1 MQSLLLSTI
10 LAIISSVSFSI
21 IANVPKRA
29 LVPAGIT
36 GALSWIGYYLI
47 NVNFHSIMIPN
58 LIGGLIV
65 GIVGMYFAKKIKVPV
80 IMIYIGSLI
89 SLVPGGMAFSS
100 LVRIHQSGLVTT
112 FGGLFNA
119 LIVAI
124 GITVGLGIST
134 FINNLIKFKFSKNKQ
149 SK

>member
-1 MQSLLLSTI
+1 MQNLLISTI
-10 LAIISSVSFSI
+10 LAIASSVSFSV

-36 GALSWIGYYLI
+36 GAFSWIGYYII
-47 NVNFHSIMIPN
+47 NVNFHSIIIPN
-58 LIGGLIV
+58 LVGGLIV
-65 GIVGMYFAKKIKVPV
+65 GIVGMYFATKIKVPV

-100 LVRIHQSGLVTT
+100 LVKIHQSGLATT
-112 FGGLFNA
+112 FSGLFNA
-119 LIVAI
+119 LVVAV

-134 FINNLIKFKFSKNKQ
+134 FINNLIKFNLLKR
-149 SK
+149 

>member
-1 MQSLLLSTI
+1 MQSLLISTI
-10 LAIISSVSFSI
+10 LAVASSVSFSV

-29 LVPAGIT
+29 LVSAGIT
-36 GALSWIGYYLI
+36 GALSWIGYYI
-47 NVNFHSIMIPN
+47 VNISFDSIMIPN

-65 GIVGMYFAKKIKVPV
+65 GLIGMYFAKKIKVPV

-89 SLVPGGMAFSS
+89 SLVPGGMAFAS
-100 LVRIHQSGLVTT
+100 LVKINQSGLMTT

-119 LIVAI
+119 LIVAV

-134 FINNLIKFKFSKNKQ
+134 FINNLIKHNILFK
-149 SK
+149 